1 MPNRDEE
8 IRLLREE
15 VEMLM
20 SERELLLQIVG
31 AAAGLVASLD
41 SNRLPVGAIES
52 ADMVSTLVNAL
63 PEETLQDA
71 LNSVHAQI
79 DSVATDKKA
88 VKAMRI

>member
-8 IRLLREE
+8 IRLLRDE

-79 DSVATDKKA
+79 DSATTAKKP